1 MKPDA
6 GEMLAQIAQTLLAEV
21 APRISGEYE
30 QRSALLLGLMLT
42 ALAEEWDRGAARR
55 VEENAAL
62 RRLFAEAVPTV
73 RDPALRAK
81 IAQAADS
88 TDADLSMR
96 SLARGNE
103 GLRALLIDLHAAI
116 ESDPSTESR
125 RLENRVW
132 DELVA
137 STERRRLSIS
147 MF

>member
-1 MKPDA
+1 
-6 GEMLAQIAQTLLAEV
+6 V
-21 APRISGEYE
+21 S
-30 QRSALLLGLMLT
+30 
-42 ALAEEWDRGAARR
+42 
-55 VEENAAL
+55 
-62 RRLFAEAVPTV
+62 TV